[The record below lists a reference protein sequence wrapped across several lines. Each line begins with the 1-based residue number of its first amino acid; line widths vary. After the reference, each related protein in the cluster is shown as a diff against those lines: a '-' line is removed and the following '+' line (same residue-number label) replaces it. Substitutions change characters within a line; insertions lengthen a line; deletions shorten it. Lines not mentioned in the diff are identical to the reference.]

1 MRSGSRTGTPLRQR
15 FRFRPLSTA
24 SLAIVWVIL
33 WGSVSPLVIVSGILL
48 GYLIG
53 VFFPLPPMHWQGR
66 LRPVGIAILISRQ
79 IFDLTKSSLRV
90 MQLVLARKVNLN
102 AGVVRVDLLTDDDL
116 YQVQVA
122 EMISLVPG
130 TVVIE
135 VVRNPR
141 RLYLHVIDLIADDA
155 VEQVQEMSYGVESRV
170 VRAFGSRQQIEAF
183 DAARAAVGTRPEPL
197 EDPELEVEE
206 T

>member
-1 MRSGSRTGTPLRQR
+1 MMNASRTGTPLQQR
-15 FRFRPLSTA
+15 LRFRPLSIAT
-24 SLAIVWVIL
+24 LTVVWMIL

-53 VFFPLPPMHWQGR
+53 VFFPLPPMHWAGR
-66 LRPVGIAILISRQ
+66 LRPIGIIILISRLL
-79 IFDLTKSSLRV
+79 FDLTTSSMRV
-90 MQLVLARKVNLN
+90 MRLVFARKVELN

-170 VRAFGSRQQIEAF
+170 VRAFGSREQIEAF
-183 DAARAAVGTRPEPL
+183 DAARAAVGTRPGLL
-197 EDPELEVEE
+197 EAPELEVDE

>member
-1 MRSGSRTGTPLRQR
+1 M
-15 FRFRPLSTA
+15 
-24 SLAIVWVIL
+24 
-33 WGSVSPLVIVSGILL
+33 
-48 GYLIG
+48 
-53 VFFPLPPMHWQGR
+53 
-66 LRPVGIAILISRQ
+66 
-79 IFDLTKSSLRV
+79 
-90 MQLVLARKVNLN
+90 
-102 AGVVRVDLLTDDDL
+102 
-116 YQVQVA
+116 
-122 EMISLVPG
+122 PG